1 MDTPGT
7 GRAKVKSDRLEA
19 EEDLRRETE
28 LRDEQRV
35 TEEQIEQQVVNQ
47 GMDTGTHS
55 SEHLGV
61 DWGPSYRVRPEIAP
75 STTNRIAA
83 RAYELYLQRGREDGH
98 DVEDWLAAEKE
109 LLNN

>member
-19 EEDLRRETE
+19 EEDLRQETE
-28 LRDEQRV
+28 LRDEERV

-55 SEHLGV
+55 SEHRGV
-61 DWGPSYRVRPEIAP
+61 DWGPEFRMHPKAAP
-75 STTNRIAA
+75 STDKQIAA

-109 LLNN
+109 LLND